1 MPHDLFPDSEPRLW
15 PREYHQRA
23 ASRVSPNLNQHIYLA
38 RRHGALLVFDA
49 DTESKVVH
57 GVLKVGPAA
66 AAAAAL
72 PEWCRDCRV
81 SLQLRSESV
90 AENRRARARW
100 EGRQRNRERRAG
112 MRAGLA

>member
-1 MPHDLFPDSEPRLW
+1 MTSFPTLS
-15 PREYHQRA
+15 RA
-23 ASRVSPNLNQHIYLA
+23 LASRVSPN
-38 RRHGALLVFDA
+38 GLLVFDA